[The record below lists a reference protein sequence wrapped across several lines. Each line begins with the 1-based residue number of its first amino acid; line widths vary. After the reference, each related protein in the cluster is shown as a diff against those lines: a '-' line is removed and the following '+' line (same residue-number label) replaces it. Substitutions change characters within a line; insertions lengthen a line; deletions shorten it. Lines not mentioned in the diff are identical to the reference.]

1 MLLFSSLFLF
11 MNLCFFVISIK
22 LNFMHYTYVSDSS
35 TCVYIIA
42 SKSWLQVKYP
52 LTILNQESRTNSS
65 TESNLTLYKI
75 SHLNNFINCN
85 HPLNNFKNLII
96 SKNFCHKILEVMNQ
110 MHDLFQL
117 SSFFFFFTFLFQINV
132 AKESQQYIILHQK
145 DPNLSK
151 WDTKDCDQ

>member
-1 MLLFSSLFLF
+1 MKHRDLSKSIHH
-11 MNLCFFVISIK
+11 NSIASFFIAFFIHELVFFCNFYQVK
-22 LNFMHYTYVSDSS
+22 LYALHIRIRQFNMCLYH
-35 TCVYIIA
+35 CKQILIA
-42 SKSWLQVKYP
+42 SKISTTY
-52 LTILNQESRTNSS
+52 ILHQESRTNSS

-117 SSFFFFFTFLFQINV
+117 SSFF
-132 AKESQQYIILHQK
+132 YLHFYFK
-145 DPNLSK
+145 
-151 WDTKDCDQ
+151 